1 MIEKRENLDRR
12 EKIDELLNMKDD
24 IKKLVDLLNEMEGF
38 FAIIVKFGKFLKW
51 TLGIVG
57 VGITTF
63 AAWKGL
69 RLHD

>member
-12 EKIDELLNMKDD
+12 EQIDELLEMRDD
-24 IKKLVDLLNEMEGF
+24 IKKMVALLNEMEGF

-57 VGITTF
+57 ACFATW

-69 RLHD
+69 RIHD